1 MSFTSVFGSTLGA
14 PLLLGAVVVSVAF
27 STARAHESYW
37 PDDNPPTVQTDM
49 GKITKIDA
57 SRQGDKVKIKL
68 TLSKEPAQ
76 QGKKQPEQSL
86 CSTAFV
92 AMLSGTSWPLTL
104 EDLKAGHVL
113 VSHHVDVDMS
123 KTTQTFDFDMFVPAH
138 ISSFPKAGNWTIIS
152 HTSGSD
158 PDHYVKENGVTYNQ
172 HCHGVKTMPGDAV
185 PRATE
190 TVFSQSRIDP
200 GIVDD
205 SYPKPQ
211 FPELERT
218 KPGSRNA
225 PPRLEK
231 ARERRAVKP
240 AKEAEGESEAMP
252 PEDSRSG
259 APSEATPKT
268 TEGRAPATPK

>member
-1 MSFTSVFGSTLGA
+1 MSFKSVFGSTLGA

-27 STARAHESYW
+27 STAQAHESYW
-37 PDDNPPTVQTDM
+37 PKTHPPAVQTDM
-49 GKITKIDA
+49 GTITKINA

-68 TLSKEPAQ
+68 TLSKEPAKP
-76 QGKKQPEQSL
+76 GRKQPEQPL
-86 CSTAFV
+86 CSTLFI
-92 AMLSGTSWPLTL
+92 AMLSGTSWPLEL

-113 VSHHVDVDMS
+113 VSHPVDVDMS
-123 KTTQTFDFDMFVPAH
+123 KTNQTFDFAMSIPTH

-152 HTSGSD
+152 HTIGSD

-185 PRATE
+185 PRATK
-190 TVFSQSRIDP
+190 TVFLQSKIDP

-211 FPELERT
+211 FPELERM
-218 KPGSRNA
+218 KPGSRKA
-225 PPRLEK
+225 RPRLEK
-231 ARERRAVKP
+231 ARELRAVKP
-240 AKEAEGESEAMP
+240 AKEAEGESEETP

-259 APSEATPKT
+259 APSEATRKT
-268 TEGRAPATPK
+268 PEGRAPVTPR